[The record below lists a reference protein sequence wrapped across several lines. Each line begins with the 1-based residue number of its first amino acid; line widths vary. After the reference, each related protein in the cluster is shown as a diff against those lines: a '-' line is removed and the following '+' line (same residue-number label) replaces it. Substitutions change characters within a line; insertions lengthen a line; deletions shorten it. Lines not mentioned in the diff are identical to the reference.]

1 MSKTKKGKGEARTNA
16 KRQAAFVARR
26 HARGLVRVSWWV
38 TATERVSVD
47 QLLEKLRRKKGDL

>member
-47 QLLEKLRRKKGDL
+47 QLLEKLRRKR